1 MRPEWPGWE
10 TAEIEPTHKILKWIP
25 GEFKRM
31 VNILFFAGSTY
42 YVLVSSTNIQV
53 GSKCDGEFE
62 FKPAEKSAITF
73 LSLCMRAHIVIP
85 VLAVCRMF
93 VTWTSFSGSYESPV
107 AYGDAASGLVT
118 RRSLVL
124 DRIPGIFIFGA
135 ACTCHRLKQWIHEF
149 WLCLFFGKYHSSD
162 CECTIFNLHVLF
174 LICSHIFNLQVKFLV
189 CSNIFNLHV
198 WPFWA
203 TVLNCPHYQH
213 NFLLRFRRLRNQLGI
228 LPCGFR
234 SWNHRSSTSSD
245 YLQRFRF

>member
-1 MRPEWPGWE
+1 M
-10 TAEIEPTHKILKWIP
+10 P
-25 GEFKRM
+25 GEFKRI
-31 VNILFFAGSTY
+31 VDILFFAGSTY

-62 FKPAEKSAITF
+62 LKPAEKSAITF

-135 ACTCHRLKQWIHEF
+135 TCTCHRLKQHAIQ
-149 WLCLFFGKYHSSD
+149 
-162 CECTIFNLHVLF
+162 VF
-174 LICSHIFNLQVKFLV
+174 LMNSGCV
-189 CSNIFNLHV
+189 CSLGSIIQV
-198 WPFWA
+198 
-203 TVLNCPHYQH
+203 TVLHLH
-213 NFLLRFRRLRNQLGI
+213 HLLLHQTAQI
-228 LPCGFR
+228 
-234 SWNHRSSTSSD
+234 SEEKEI
-245 YLQRFRF
+245 